1 MDYAIALIYILL
13 GAAGGSGHYLK
24 KRYYDETTTC
34 SFKDYLLMERKA
46 TIHALMGIVITEIGL
61 SLLHTSGWHFP
72 LGDIVGAIT
81 AGYTADSG
89 LNKAPSK

>member
-13 GAAGGSGHYLK
+13 GLLGGSGHYLK

-34 SFKDYLLMERKA
+34 SFQEYLFMEKKA
-46 TIHALMGIVITEIGL
+46 TLHALIGILVAEVVL
-61 SLLHTSGWHFP
+61 SLAHTTGWHFS
-72 LGDIVGAIT
+72 LSDLVGAIT

-89 LNKAPSK
+89 LNKAPNE